1 MFKYNPLWKTLI
13 DKGIKKSKFY
23 SDLGISS
30 SVRTKL
36 NNNMN
41 VGMDILDKICCY
53 LDVPIEEV
61 IEWERDIKITR
72 DGK

>member
-23 SDLGISS
+23 SDISISS